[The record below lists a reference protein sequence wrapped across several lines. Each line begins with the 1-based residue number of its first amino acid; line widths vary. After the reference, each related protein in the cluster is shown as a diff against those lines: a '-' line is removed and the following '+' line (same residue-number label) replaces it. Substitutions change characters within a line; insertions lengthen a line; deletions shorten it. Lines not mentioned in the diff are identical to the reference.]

1 MTGISDV
8 FLNGI
13 RPVTDVPSSNVSGEG
28 SAYLSSLKNG
38 DTFTAKVVDV
48 SGSDVTLKLPTGGTV
63 NAKLSSE
70 MNITEGQ
77 TISFEVKNG
86 GSTVSITP
94 LLTNTSADVSVL
106 KALNQASLPVNDS
119 SVSMTT
125 EMMKAGLSI
134 DRSSLLGMY
143 EKVMNNPSANV
154 SDIVDL
160 TKLGLPVNEETL
172 GNIENYKNLSYQI
185 DSGLQEL
192 AEKTDQALMDMV
204 KGGDVTNAAKLM
216 SSIID
221 ASVSYLE
228 EGVSA
233 REFIMAPENPLQ
245 EENPEIINDLSEAVA
260 DTEVPDKVPAD
271 GKAQVSAEA
280 AKLVSEDKGA
290 EDTSD
295 VRSDAASRALELLK
309 NLNAGDNVN
318 KPSEQQNLSAPKQ
331 EVTDNPFNPESV
343 TAPSGGDA
351 EFVESFDKALELYR
365 EVSGDKEYVPSDMKD
380 LFSKISFTLQKA
392 VAEGDAET
400 LKKLVSSDP
409 LKKLA
414 LGTLKHMWSISP
426 TEVADK
432 DKVESLYRRLSS
444 QLNMLKDGLTNAGA
458 QNTPAMNAAGNMGS
472 NIDFLQQINQMYAY
486 IQLPLK
492 LSGGDSAHGDLYVFS
507 NRKNMSSD
515 DSVVTAFMHL
525 DMDNLGPV
533 DVYVSMDVNAGGK
546 VSTNFTVADDDTLD
560 LLDKN
565 MHLLTE
571 RLQKRGYDLQA
582 SMKVKDDDE
591 GAEEDALDKGG
602 VNLLLVHAG
611 GNSSY
616 RGSMRSFDVR
626 A

>member
-1 MTGISDV
+1 MTGISDI

-106 KALNQASLPVNDS
+106 KALNQASLPVTDS
-119 SVSMTT
+119 TVSMTT

-154 SDIVDL
+154 PNIVDL
-160 TKLGLPVNEETL
+160 TKLGLPVNEENI

-192 AEKTDQALMDMV
+192 AEKSDQALMDMV
-204 KGGDVTNAAKLM
+204 KGGDASNAAKLM
-216 SSIID
+216 SSVID
-221 ASVSYLE
+221 ASVTFIEDGISIE
-228 EGVSA
+228 EFVK
-233 REFIMAPENPLQ
+233 MPENPLQ
-245 EENPEIINDLSEAVA
+245 AEN
-260 DTEVPDKVPAD
+260 TEVISTLAESVEGAENTDNVPAD
-271 GKAQVSAEA
+271 TKGQIPEDAVQTASEDTA
-280 AKLVSEDKGA
+280 AKVSSEIK
-290 EDTSD
+290 
-295 VRSDAASRALELLK
+295 SDAASRALELLK
-309 NLNAGDNVN
+309 NLNAGESAN
-318 KPSEQQNLSAPKQ
+318 KPAEEQISASSKQ
-331 EVTDNPFNPESV
+331 EVTGNPVNSNAVTVSV
-343 TAPSGGDA
+343 QPDA
-351 EFVESFDKALELYR
+351 DLIESFDKALSLYR
-365 EVSGDKEYVPSDMKD
+365 EVSGNKDYVPSDMKD
-380 LFSKISFTLQKA
+380 LFSKISGSLQKA
-392 VAEGDAET
+392 VSEGDIET
-400 LKKLVSSDP
+400 LKKLVTSDP

-414 LGTLKHMWSISP
+414 LGTLKDMWSISP
-426 TEVADK
+426 SEVADK
-432 DKVESLYRRLSS
+432 EKVESLYKRLSS
-444 QLNMLKDGLTNAGA
+444 QLNMLKEGLANAGA
-458 QNTPAMNAAGNMGS
+458 QNTPAMNAAGNMSS

-507 NRKNMSSD
+507 NKKNMSSD
-515 DSVVTAFMHL
+515 DSIVTAFMHL

-560 LLDKN
+560 FLEKN

-582 SMKVKDDDE
+582 SMKVKGEDE
-591 GAEEDALDKGG
+591 DLEENALDKGG
-602 VNLLLVHAG
+602 VNLLLLHAG
-611 GNSSY
+611 GTSSY
-616 RGSMRSFDVR
+616 QGSMRSFDVR